1 MKRWLAIA
9 GVAAGLLMGLAPRS
23 PAATKQQVELAIKRG
38 VKWLRSR
45 AHNGFWSFSLRE
57 AAGDVS
63 HDYGMTA
70 LAGLTLLECDVPPS
84 DKLVQ
89 KAAQNVRQ
97 WCVTPNAVDD
107 TYTISLAIMFLDKLA
122 NPADEALIQGLVMRI
137 LAGQGGSGG
146 WTYRCPALP
155 GAVVAGLQERA
166 RQVKLKTGR
175 PGTGG
180 DDGGK
185 AERADAVQIQATV
198 NEMKKTFKP
207 QMQGGFAK
215 SDNSNTQFAALAIW
229 IGRRHG
235 VPVDEALKL
244 ILNRFEN
251 EQNGDGGWSYE
262 RLGFA
267 PQGAGGGSTPTMTCA
282 GLIGLAVGHGAEL
295 DGAKPP
301 DLNKDDHVV
310 RALKALG
317 TTVGNAAIPV
327 TPRAYYYFWSLER
340 VGVIYQLDTI
350 GGKNWY
356 KWVSNVL
363 VKADDGTGV
372 WRGEYQFGAD
382 TCFALLALK
391 KANVAKDLSTKMRGK
406 IADPRTLKGGGV
418 FGDEA
423 ANNKGTEPDTQ
434 PEPREG
440 AGDATGTKPTP
451 KPVPL
456 DTNADPKVAR
466 LAQDLVS
473 ASGDEQ
479 SKLLKQ
485 YMKGQGAEYTQA
497 MVAACHALAGAA
509 QKDVR
514 DALANR
520 LSRKK
525 LDNLRAYLKD
535 SDAELRA
542 AAVWG
547 AFLKGQKAIVPDL
560 IERLQDENTRVAKA
574 ALYTLK
580 DFTKKDFG
588 PGPGADRSEWAAA
601 AAKWKAWWDSEGS
614 GKN

>member
-1 MKRWLAIA
+1 LQER
-9 GVAAGLLMGLAPRS
+9 V
-23 PAATKQQVELAIKRG
+23 KQQVKLQTRQPGAG
-38 VKWLRSR
+38 
-45 AHNGFWSFSLRE
+45 ADNGGKGE
-57 AAGDVS
+57 GTD
-63 HDYGMTA
+63 
-70 LAGLTLLECDVPPS
+70 
-84 DKLVQ
+84 
-89 KAAQNVRQ
+89 
-97 WCVTPNAVDD
+97 
-107 TYTISLAIMFLDKLA
+107 
-122 NPADEALIQGLVMRI
+122 
-137 LAGQGGSGG
+137 AGQ
-146 WTYRCPALP
+146 L
-155 GAVVAGLQERA
+155 
-166 RQVKLKTGR
+166 
-175 PGTGG
+175 
-180 DDGGK
+180 
-185 AERADAVQIQATV
+185 QATI
-198 NEMKKTFKP
+198 NEMKKGQKVVAR
-207 QMQGGFAK
+207 GAVAK

-235 VPVDEALKL
+235 VPVDATLKE
-244 ILNRFEN
+244 ILRRFEST
-251 EQNGDGGWSYE
+251 QNGDGGWSYE
-262 RLGFA
+262 PAGFNRA
-267 PQGAGGGSTPTMTCA
+267 EGGSTATMTCA

-295 DGAKPP
+295 DGTNPP
-301 DLNKDDHVV
+301 DLNKDQHVV
-310 RALKALG
+310 SGLIALG
-317 TTVGNAAIPV
+317 TTIRNGALAASPK
-327 TPRAYYYFWSLER
+327 AYYYFWSLER
-340 VGVIYQLDTI
+340 VGVIYQLDKI
-350 GGKNWY
+350 GGKDWY
-356 KWVSNVL
+356 KWASSVL
-363 VKADDGTGV
+363 VKADDGTGM
-372 WRGEYQFGAD
+372 WRGQWAFGAD

-440 AGDATGTKPTP
+440 TGDATGTKPTP

-456 DTNADPKVAR
+456 DANADPKVAR

-497 MVAACHALAGAA
+497 MVAASHALAGAA
-509 QKDVR
+509 QKVVR